1 MAASRSISECFSTP
15 HAEPLTENTPSAAR
29 QERLARLVQRLRRQ
43 VRGEVQLVAGMARLL
58 PVDSSDVPAALA
70 MARELAVPVY
80 MGAGAP
86 GRHRAGGACV
96 AGMPG
101 TVHPAPGSPSVPPSA
116 LSVMAEPSDP
126 SAPVASLSGVPGLW
140 IDPSAHL
147 TRAAHF
153 DAARG
158 LIELQPGVRLAD
170 INRLLAPH
178 GWWLPFETDTAADV
192 TVGGL
197 AGLDAAAATPAWGT
211 MADRLLAIDAVLDD
225 GTVQRFGPFGER
237 SRVALT
243 SGRAG
248 QLVSGLFGV
257 AAQVATDIHQH
268 WPAGMRVPDGY
279 LLDAFHPRPSRP
291 YTPDGSVNLAHLL
304 AGSAGTLAWSASL
317 HLRLRRR
324 PAVSRWALF
333 VFPSAGTA
341 LARVAPWLQAVPSA
355 GRGPG
360 GGAHQGDDPGDDRGD
375 ASWPSALLLL
385 DRTDLSRLATSRH
398 ADDRA
403 LVKAAG
409 VASGETVRRGM
420 VPGLASGAQ
429 GAAVPDRAV
438 HVEGMK
444 GAMVPPAQWQGDVMP
459 AGDWPAAA
467 TGLLARFSGDTDAA
481 VQAVHRRLAQELS
494 GYARR
499 AAGGLVLAGDTTGG
513 TAAGVRA
520 TPDATPIWR
529 QLLGEL
535 VMPQP
540 AWVYGAPLQGTPF
553 PGGVPLP
560 AGASGLEGAPGQDGV
575 ARLDGV
581 LRLDGVVR
589 PDDVQRSDGA
599 PLAGQIWRLWPQD
612 PAVMVD
618 RVAAVSER
626 LASLGLAVR
635 WRGQLASGELQ
646 LRLGYPGGS
655 PKGAGVM
662 ASQQQVAAVLADV
675 QPPRWTPALREA
687 FGQVRAAFDPAG
699 VLVGR

>member
-467 TGLLARFSGDTDAA
+467 TGLLARFSGDTDAGSA
-481 VQAVHRRLAQELS
+481 P
-494 GYARR
+494 
-499 AAGGLVLAGDTTGG
+499 AAGAGTVRVCPAGCWRAGAGGGHDRRHGSWRACDTRRHAHLAAAAGRAGDA
-513 TAAGVRA
+513 AAGVGLRCA
-520 TPDATPIWR
+520 
-529 QLLGEL
+529 
-535 VMPQP
+535 
-540 AWVYGAPLQGTPF
+540 F
-553 PGGVPLP
+553 
-560 AGASGLEGAPGQDGV
+560 AGY
-575 ARLDGV
+575 
-581 LRLDGVVR
+581 
-589 PDDVQRSDGA
+589 
-599 PLAGQIWRLWPQD
+599 
-612 PAVMVD
+612 
-618 RVAAVSER
+618 
-626 LASLGLAVR
+626 SLSR
-635 WRGQLASGELQ
+635 WRTVACWCI
-646 LRLGYPGGS
+646 RAGG
-655 PKGAGVM
+655 GARAGWCGTTGWC
-662 ASQQQVAAVLADV
+662 AA
-675 QPPRWTPALREA
+675 
-687 FGQVRAAFDPAG
+687 AG
-699 VLVGR
+699 WCGTAG

>member
-1 MAASRSISECFSTP
+1 M
-15 HAEPLTENTPSAAR
+15 TEEAPSAAR

-58 PVDSSDVPAALA
+58 PADPSDVTAALA
-70 MARELAVPVY
+70 LARELAMAVH

-86 GRHRAGGACV
+86 GQYRAGSNRVACMAGVVHSPLSAPSAPLSASSPHAPPGA
-96 AGMPG
+96 
-101 TVHPAPGSPSVPPSA
+101 PPSA
-116 LSVMAEPSDP
+116 LS
-126 SAPVASLSGVPGLW
+126 APAGRLPEAPGLW

-178 GWWLPFETDTAADV
+178 GWWLPLEADSAADV

-197 AGLDAAAATPAWGT
+197 VGLDAAAAAPVWGT

-225 GTVQRFGPFGER
+225 GTAQRFGPFGER

-257 AAQVATDIHQH
+257 AAQVAADIRQH

-279 LLDAFHPRPSRP
+279 LLDAFHPRPARP

-304 AGSAGTLAWSASL
+304 AGSAGTLAWSAGL
-317 HLRLRRR
+317 HLRLLRR

-333 VFPSAGTA
+333 VFPSADAA

-355 GRGPG
+355 GGGAG
-360 GGAHQGDDPGDDRGD
+360 GGVRRDD

-385 DRTDLSRLATSRH
+385 DRTDLSRLAASRH

-403 LVKAAG
+403 LVE
-409 VASGETVRRGM
+409 VAN
-420 VPGLASGAQ
+420 
-429 GAAVPDRAV
+429 
-438 HVEGMK
+438 EG
-444 GAMVPPAQWQGDVMP
+444 P
-459 AGDWPAAA
+459 AGDWPGAAA
-467 TGLLARFSGDTDAA
+467 GLLVRFSGDTDAA
-481 VQAVHRRLAQELS
+481 VQAAHRRLAQALS
-494 GYARR
+494 GHVQR
-499 AAGGLVLAGDTTGG
+499 AAGGLVLTGDGT
-513 TAAGVRA
+513 TAAGGA
-520 TPDATPIWR
+520 TAVPAAASSPAPVWR
-529 QLLGEL
+529 RLLGEL

-540 AWVYGAPLQGTPF
+540 ASAYGVPLQGAPL

-560 AGASGLEGAPGQDGV
+560 ADVPGPDGVPRLEGAQRPAGVPRPDGV
-575 ARLDGV
+575 Q
-581 LRLDGVVR
+581 R
-589 PDDVQRSDGA
+589 PDGALLPDGT
-599 PLAGQIWRLWPQD
+599 PLSWQLWRLWPQD
-612 PAVMVD
+612 PATMAD
-618 RVAAVSER
+618 RVADVSDR
-626 LASLGLAVR
+626 LASLGLAAR
-635 WRGQLASGELQ
+635 WRGQLAAGELQ
-646 LRLGYPGGS
+646 LRLTDAPS
-655 PKGAGVM
+655 GADARGLE
-662 ASQQQVAAVLADV
+662 QVVVAVLADV

-687 FGQVRAAFDPAG
+687 FGQVRSAFDPAG
-699 VLVGR
+699 VLAGL

>member
-1 MAASRSISECFSTP
+1 M
-15 HAEPLTENTPSAAR
+15 TENTPSAAR

-481 VQAVHRRLAQELS
+481 VQAAHRRLAQELS

-540 AWVYGAPLQGTPF
+540 AWVYGAPLQ
-553 PGGVPLP
+553 
-560 AGASGLEGAPGQDGV
+560 
-575 ARLDGV
+575 
-581 LRLDGVVR
+581 
-589 PDDVQRSDGA
+589 
-599 PLAGQIWRLWPQD
+599 
-612 PAVMVD
+612 
-618 RVAAVSER
+618 
-626 LASLGLAVR
+626 
-635 WRGQLASGELQ
+635 
-646 LRLGYPGGS
+646 
-655 PKGAGVM
+655 
-662 ASQQQVAAVLADV
+662 
-675 QPPRWTPALREA
+675 
-687 FGQVRAAFDPAG
+687 
-699 VLVGR
+699 